1 MVLPADHAELVEQR
15 EPAPPGLRA
24 VAPRV
29 ARREQ
34 DVLERGERRQQQER
48 LEDEAD
54 PPPARAALGRARQR
68 ADAHVFVHDLARVG
82 VLEESEDAE
91 ERALAGAGLP
101 DDRDQ
106 LAALHHEVH
115 PAQDRDRLAPGG
127 PVRLPVTA
135 SASPKTS
142 RARSRSVAPSAR
154 LTPKSRIRSKT
165 AAAIVLAS
173 DRPPITSAS
182 APIPTSSAAKNAV
195 EARSSRDSSL
205 GSCTLTSGTSAMIR
219 RATASGSS
227 PSRQPTATPVLRSAA
242 VSAAAP
248 DASRVRSIR
257 SFATHCSRASS
268 IGTNTN
274 RSGAVTMRSRIPT
287 TPYSA
292 LSSGSREPTP
302 IPRPATEIWP
312 RTRRSPPSRKRTM
325 RSLMAP
331 SATTPATPIAIPA
344 IANA

>member
-48 LEDEAD
+48 LKDEAD
-54 PPPARAALGRARQR
+54 PPPARAALRRARQR

-91 ERALAGAGLP
+91 ERALAGTGLP

-127 PVRLPVTA
+127 PVRLHETGRPQHGA
-135 SASPKTS
+135 AL
-142 RARSRSVAPSAR
+142 RAPPDR
-154 LTPKSRIRSKT
+154 LGRREADDTDGGPRRRGG
-165 AAAIVLAS
+165 AQQ
-173 DRPPITSAS
+173 DRESERPGD
-182 APIPTSSAAKNAV
+182 

-274 RSGAVTMRSRIPT
+274 RSGAVSMRSRIPT

-292 LSSGSREPTP
+292 LSSGNREPTP
-302 IPRPATEIWP
+302 RPREAANAAPTTAA
-312 RTRRSPPSRKRTM
+312 RRSPVRRNRPARTG
-325 RSLMAP
+325 
-331 SATTPATPIAIPA
+331 SAR
-344 IANA
+344 